1 MTRVKQTMRQNSR
14 RSARSRQQ
22 GAVLYIALILL
33 MILTIIGIAAARLQT
48 GEAVMARNDHNH
60 QLALQAAEAA
70 LRSTEINLANGTW
83 SIAQFAQ
90 NNAGLYVLQTEVQG
104 GLVSCPAGCSVIDP
118 PFDWNA
124 NYPGPNPAAMTYTGP
139 LLSNAPASPILTQ
152 VIIEN
157 LPPVARAGD
166 PLCTPSSQTQSCSVY
181 RVTAHAVGGD
191 SSASATLQ
199 SIIH

>member
-1 MTRVKQTMRQNSR
+1 MRSTPTYF
-14 RSARSRQQ
+14 ARSRQQ

-33 MILTIIGIAAARLQT
+33 LILTIIGIAAARLQT

-60 QLALQAAEAA
+60 QLAMQAAEAA
-70 LRSTEINLANGTW
+70 LRNAEINLIDGTW
-83 SIAQFAQ
+83 TLPQFAQ
-90 NNAGLYVLQTEVQG
+90 NTSGLYVLADYAQANGTSIADQ
-104 GLVSCPAGCSVIDP
+104 IK
-118 PFDWNA
+118 WNA
-124 NYPGPNPAAMTYTGP
+124 NYPLPNPAAMTYTGP
-139 LLSNAPASPILTQ
+139 VLGNAPASPVLTQ

-166 PLCTPSSQTQSCSVY
+166 PLCTPSSQTTSCSVY

-191 SSASATLQ
+191 ASASATLQ

>member
-1 MTRVKQTMRQNSR
+1 MTPVKPTMRQLST

-70 LRSTEINLANGTW
+70 MRSTEIDLANGLW
-83 SIAQFAQ
+83 SIPQFAQ
-90 NNAGLYVLQTEVQG
+90 NGAGLYVLQTEVQG
-104 GLVSCPAGCSVIDP
+104 VGASSIADTIN
-118 PFDWNA
+118 WNL
-124 NYPGPNPAAMTYTGP
+124 NYPGPNPAAMLYAGP
-139 LLSNAPASPILTQ
+139 ALVNAPASPIVTQ

-181 RVTAHAVGGD
+181 RITAHAVGGD

>member
-1 MTRVKQTMRQNSR
+1 MTPVKRNMRQAAA

-48 GEAVMARNDHNH
+48 GEAIMARNDHNH

-70 LRSTEINLANGTW
+70 LRDTEINLANGNW

-90 NNAGLYVLQTEVQG
+90 NGTGLYVLDTEVQG
-104 GLVSCPAGCSVIDP
+104 APANSIADTIN
-118 PFDWNA
+118 WNA
-124 NYPGPNPAAMTYTGP
+124 NYPGPNGAAMPYTGP
-139 LLSNAPASPILTQ
+139 VLANAPASGVLTQ

-191 SSASATLQ
+191 ASASATLQ

>member
-1 MTRVKQTMRQNSR
+1 MRHKSGW
-14 RSARSRQQ
+14 STRSRQR

-70 LRSTEINLANGTW
+70 LRDAEINLADGTW
-83 SIAQFAQ
+83 TIPQFAANTQ
-90 NNAGLYVLQTEVQG
+90 GLYVLSTEAQG
-104 GLVSCPAGCSVIDP
+104 DLPSGIPGSIVEQIN
-118 PFDWNA
+118 WNA
-124 NYPGPNPAAMTYTGP
+124 NNTGPGGAAMTYTGP
-139 LLSNAPASPILTQ
+139 ALSHAQGLPLTQ
-152 VIIEN
+152 VIIEDM
-157 LPPVARAGD
+157 PPVARAGD
-166 PLCTPSSQTQSCSVY
+166 PLCTPSNQTQSCAVY

-191 SSASATLQ
+191 ASASATVQ

>member
-1 MTRVKQTMRQNSR
+1 MTPVKPTMRQLST

-70 LRSTEINLANGTW
+70 LRSTEIDLANGNW

-90 NNAGLYVLQTEVQG
+90 NGAGLYVLLTEVQG
-104 GLVSCPAGCSVIDP
+104 VGANSIADTIN
-118 PFDWNA
+118 WNA
-124 NYPGPNPAAMTYTGP
+124 AYPLPNPAAMLYTGP
-139 LLSNAPASPILTQ
+139 ALGNAPLSPVVTQ

-166 PLCTPSSQTQSCSVY
+166 PLCTPSSQTKSCSVY

>member
-1 MTRVKQTMRQNSR
+1 M
-14 RSARSRQQ
+14 
-22 GAVLYIALILL
+22 LYIALILL
-33 MILTIIGIAAARLQT
+33 IVLTIIGVTAARLQT
-48 GEAVMARNDHNH
+48 GEAVMARNEHNH
-60 QLALQAAEAA
+60 QLAMQAAEAA
-70 LRSTEINLANGTW
+70 LRNAEINLANGNW

-90 NNAGLYVLQTEVQG
+90 NGTGLYVLQTEVQG
-104 GLVSCPAGCSVIDP
+104 ALASCPSGCSIADN
-118 PFDWNA
+118 FNWNL
-124 NYPGPNPAAMTYTGP
+124 NYPAPNPAALTYTGP
-139 LLSNAPASPILTQ
+139 VLGNAPASPVLTQ

-191 SSASATLQ
+191 ASASATLQ

>member
-1 MTRVKQTMRQNSR
+1 MTLVKQTMRPTSMC
-14 RSARSRQQ
+14 SARSRQQ

-33 MILTIIGIAAARLQT
+33 TILTIIGIAAARLQT

-70 LRSTEINLANGTW
+70 LRSTEINLANDNW

-90 NNAGLYVLQTEVQG
+90 NSAGLYVLQTEVQAG
-104 GLVSCPAGCSVIDP
+104 MPICPNGCSIADN
-118 PFDWNA
+118 FDWNA
-124 NYPGPNPAAMTYTGP
+124 NYPASNPAAMTYSGP
-139 LLSNAPASPILTQ
+139 VLANAPASPVLTQ

-191 SSASATLQ
+191 GSASATLQ

>member
-1 MTRVKQTMRQNSR
+1 MRR
-14 RSARSRQQ
+14 RSGWPARPRQQ

-33 MILTIIGIAAARLQT
+33 IVLTIIGVAAARLQT

-70 LRSTEINLANGTW
+70 LRNVEINLADGYWN
-83 SIAQFAQ
+83 IPQFAA
-90 NNAGLYVLQTEVQG
+90 NTNGLYVLSTEVQG
-104 GLVSCPAGCSVIDP
+104 GLPSGVPGSIADQINWNLPA
-118 PFDWNA
+118 
-124 NYPGPNPAAMTYTGP
+124 PNAAMTYTGP
-139 LLSNAPASPILTQ
+139 ALANAAASPVPTQ

-166 PLCTPSSQTQSCSVY
+166 PLCTPSNQTQSCAVY

-191 SSASATLQ
+191 ASASATLQ
-199 SIIH
+199 SIVH

>member
-1 MTRVKQTMRQNSR
+1 
-14 RSARSRQQ
+14 
-22 GAVLYIALILL
+22 
-33 MILTIIGIAAARLQT
+33 
-48 GEAVMARNDHNH
+48 
-60 QLALQAAEAA
+60 
-70 LRSTEINLANGTW
+70 
-83 SIAQFAQ
+83 
-90 NNAGLYVLQTEVQG
+90 
-104 GLVSCPAGCSVIDP
+104 
-118 PFDWNA
+118 
-124 NYPGPNPAAMTYTGP
+124 MTYTGP
-139 LLSNAPASPILTQ
+139 VLGNAPTSPVLTQ

>member
-1 MTRVKQTMRQNSR
+1 MRHKSGW
-14 RSARSRQQ
+14 STRSRQR

-33 MILTIIGIAAARLQT
+33 LILTIIGIAAARLQT

-70 LRSTEINLANGTW
+70 LRDAEINLADGTW
-83 SIAQFAQ
+83 TIPQFAA
-90 NNAGLYVLQTEVQG
+90 NTNGLYMLSLEATG
-104 GLVSCPAGCSVIDP
+104 GLPSGIPGSIVEQIN
-118 PFDWNA
+118 WNA
-124 NYPGPNPAAMTYTGP
+124 NNTGPGGAAMTYTGP
-139 LLSNAPASPILTQ
+139 VLGNAQGLPQTQ
-152 VIIEN
+152 VIIED

-166 PLCTPSSQTQSCSVY
+166 PLCTPSNQTQSCAVY

-191 SSASATLQ
+191 ASASATVQ

>member
-1 MTRVKQTMRQNSR
+1 MRQAAA

-33 MILTIIGIAAARLQT
+33 TILTIIGIAAARLQT

-70 LRSTEINLANGTW
+70 LRNTEINLAAGNW

-90 NNAGLYVLQTEVQG
+90 NANGLYVLQTEVQG
-104 GLVSCPAGCSVIDP
+104 AMPFCPNPTGPTGCSIADTI
-118 PFDWNA
+118 DWNA
-124 NYPGPNPAAMTYTGP
+124 NYPAPNPAAMTYTGP
-139 LLSNAPASPILTQ
+139 VLANAPASPVLTQ
-152 VIIEN
+152 VIIES

-191 SSASATLQ
+191 ASASATLQ

>member
-1 MTRVKQTMRQNSR
+1 MTPVKRTMRQPST

-70 LRSTEINLANGTW
+70 LRSTEIDLADGNW

-90 NNAGLYVLQTEVQG
+90 NGAGLYVLQTEVQG
-104 GLVSCPAGCSVIDP
+104 MGANSIADTIN
-118 PFDWNA
+118 WNA
-124 NYPGPNPAAMTYTGP
+124 NYPAPNPLAMTYTGP
-139 LLSNAPASPILTQ
+139 VLGNAPASPVLTQ

>member
-1 MTRVKQTMRQNSR
+1 MTPVKRNMRQAAA

-33 MILTIIGIAAARLQT
+33 MILTIIGVAAARLQT

-70 LRSTEINLANGTW
+70 LRDTEINLADGNW

-90 NNAGLYVLQTEVQG
+90 NGAGLYVLDTEVQG
-104 GLVSCPAGCSVIDP
+104 ATANSIADTIN
-118 PFDWNA
+118 WNA
-124 NYPGPNPAAMTYTGP
+124 NYPGPNGAAMPYTGP
-139 LLSNAPASPILTQ
+139 VLANAPASGVLTQ

-191 SSASATLQ
+191 ASASATLQ

>member
-1 MTRVKQTMRQNSR
+1 MTPVKPTMRQLSTG
-14 RSARSRQQ
+14 SARSRQQ
-22 GAVLYIALILL
+22 GVVLYIALILL

-70 LRSTEINLANGTW
+70 LRSTEIDLANGNW
-83 SIAQFAQ
+83 SVAQFAQ

-104 GLVSCPAGCSVIDP
+104 VGASSIADTIN
-118 PFDWNA
+118 WNLA
-124 NYPGPNPAAMTYTGP
+124 ANPAAMLYTGP
-139 LLSNAPASPILTQ
+139 VLGNAPLSPVVTQ

-191 SSASATLQ
+191 ASASATLQ

>member
-1 MTRVKQTMRQNSR
+1 MTPVKRTMGHPST

-70 LRSTEINLANGTW
+70 LRSTEIDLADGNW

-90 NNAGLYVLQTEVQG
+90 NGAGLYVLQTEAQG
-104 GLVSCPAGCSVIDP
+104 ALASCPAGCSIVDNFP
-118 PFDWNA
+118 WNA
-124 NYPGPNPAAMTYTGP
+124 NYPAPNPAAMTYTGP
-139 LLSNAPASPILTQ
+139 VLANAPASPVLTQ

>member
-1 MTRVKQTMRQNSR
+1 
-14 RSARSRQQ
+14 
-22 GAVLYIALILL
+22 VLYISLILL
-33 MILTIIGIAAARLQT
+33 IILTIIGIAAARLQS
-48 GEAVMARNDHNH
+48 GEAIMARNDNNH

-70 LRSTEINLANGTW
+70 LRDAEINLADGNW

-90 NNAGLYVLQTEVQG
+90 NTAGLYVLQTEVQG
-104 GLVSCPAGCSVIDP
+104 GIPATCVNGCSIVDP
-118 PFDWNA
+118 PFNWNTA
-124 NYPGPNPAAMTYTGP
+124 GATMIYTGP
-139 LLSNAPASPILTQ
+139 ALANAPASPVATQ

-191 SSASATLQ
+191 ASASATLQ

>member
-1 MTRVKQTMRQNSR
+1 MTPVKPTMRQLST

-70 LRSTEINLANGTW
+70 LRNTEINLANGNW

-90 NNAGLYVLQTEVQG
+90 NGAGLYVLQTEVQG
-104 GLVSCPAGCSVIDP
+104 VGASSIADTIN
-118 PFDWNA
+118 WNL
-124 NYPGPNPAAMTYTGP
+124 NYPGPNGAAMTYTGP
-139 LLSNAPASPILTQ
+139 VLGNAPASPVLTQ